1 MADAVPVI
9 RVPDGRDEGSLKGAA
24 VGEVGRGGSSGSEG
38 NAASRKSPSIGS
50 KAMRSPTVRPGNAK
64 SAATGGK
71 TSAAIDPLSHHILKR
86 TNTEN
91 TIPQRMRTVNV
102 TESPKNESVTPASD
116 SGAGGG
122 PARSATTEATRE
134 EGAPQREKKK
144 VSFLSRFSIGKKKGM
159 DADADDDD
167 DESEPGDLRTEGM
180 NAQAYAGPART
191 ASGFMPQHKE
201 PPRYIKV
208 RARYKKEREFNRMFL
223 AQELCGTKTPVAM
236 GEDKEKA
243 PLPDVP
249 PGSRPTSR
257 EQHGGAV
264 WTTEFSLDGKYLA
277 AAGQDTVV
285 RVWSVISTAGERA
298 AHEAEE
304 EQSEGT
310 GAPLS
315 APVFRSKPVREFE
328 GHGATVLDLSWSKNN
343 FLLSSSMD
351 KTVRLWHVS
360 RAECLC
366 TFKHR
371 DFVTSIAF
379 HPRDDRFFLAGS
391 LDSVLRLWSIP
402 DKAVAFWNQLPDLI
416 TAVAFTPDGR
426 TAMAGVLSGLCLFY
440 ETEGLKYHTQIH
452 VRSSRGRNAKG
463 SKITGIRTATSP
475 GGDVQILVSS
485 NDSRVRLYAL
495 RDKSLAAKFRGHV
508 NAVSQIRA
516 SFSDDGRYVI
526 CASEDRRTY
535 IWSTGA
541 GEEGAR
547 APVEF
552 FASHAGAV
560 TTSVLAPAG
569 TRALLAMSGDPVYDV
584 CDPPP
589 VTLRSRAEGT
599 RRPTGP
605 GTRHSTHAEG
615 NIVITADLGGGI
627 KVFRQDCAGGK
638 RRSEVWE
645 TGSMLSSRRRG
656 RGAIGRKSTES
667 GAGGG
672 LRVRI
677 GTGLAEERGPQQ
689 EEIMQWASEIQT
701 PASSEADGLGSIR
714 SMGTATT
721 GTGTTVGA
729 DTPSVRSERSVSP
742 GVVRRERG
750 SGNGNG
756 NANVNANASLGVGRK
771 TEPGPG
777 GLLPTPSFSLKLA
790 RGGGDGG

>member
-9 RVPDGRDEGSLKGAA
+9 RVLDGREEGSAKGVA
-24 VGEVGRGGSSGSEG
+24 GEGARGGSSGSEG

-50 KAMRSPTVRPGNAK
+50 KAMRSPTVRAGNAK
-64 SAATGGK
+64 SAAAGK

-91 TIPQRMRTVNV
+91 TIPQRMRTANV
-102 TESPKNESVTPASD
+102 AESPKSEVQTPASET
-116 SGAGGG
+116 GAGGG

-167 DESEPGDLRTEGM
+167 DESEPGDFRTEGM
-180 NAQAYAGPART
+180 NAQAYAGAART

-208 RARYKKEREFNRMFL
+208 RARYKREREFNRMFL
-223 AQELCGTKTPVAM
+223 AQELCGTKTPMAA
-236 GEDKEKA
+236 GEEKEKA
-243 PLPDVP
+243 PLPDVD

-257 EQHGGAV
+257 EQQGGAV

-285 RVWSVISTAGERA
+285 RVWSVIATAGERA

-552 FASHAGAV
+552 FASHTGAV

-605 GTRHSTHAEG
+605 GARHSAHAEG

-656 RGAIGRKSTES
+656 RGPIGRKSTES
-667 GAGGG
+667 GSG
-672 LRVRI
+672 LRVRT
-677 GTGLAEERGPQQ
+677 GTGLTEERGQQ

-714 SMGTATT
+714 SVGTATT

-742 GVVRRERG
+742 GV
-750 SGNGNG
+750 
-756 NANVNANASLGVGRK
+756 
-771 TEPGPG
+771 
-777 GLLPTPSFSLKLA
+777 
-790 RGGGDGG
+790 

>member
-9 RVPDGRDEGSLKGAA
+9 RVLDGREEGSLKGGGGG
-24 VGEVGRGGSSGSEG
+24 VGGSSGSEG
-38 NAASRKSPSIGS
+38 NAASRKSPSIGG
-50 KAMRSPTVRPGNAK
+50 KAMRSPTVRSGNAK
-64 SAATGGK
+64 SAAAGT

-91 TIPQRMRTVNV
+91 TIPQRMRTANV
-102 TESPKNESVTPASD
+102 ADSPKSEVGTPASE

-122 PARSATTEATRE
+122 PARSATTEATRDD
-134 EGAPQREKKK
+134 GAPLREKKK

-167 DESEPGDLRTEGM
+167 DESEQGDLRTEGM
-180 NAQAYAGPART
+180 NAQAYAGAART

-208 RARYKKEREFNRMFL
+208 RARYKREREFNRMFL
-223 AQELCGTKTPVAM
+223 AQELCGTKNPVAA
-236 GEDKEKA
+236 GEEKEKA

-304 EQSEGT
+304 EQSEGSR
-310 GAPLS
+310 APLS

-416 TAVAFTPDGR
+416 TAVSFTPDGR

-463 SKITGIRTATSP
+463 SKITGIRTATTP
-475 GGDVQILVSS
+475 DGDVQILVSS

-541 GEEGAR
+541 SEEGAR

-552 FASHAGAV
+552 FASHTNAV

-569 TRALLAMSGDPVYDV
+569 TRALLAMSGDPVYDI

-605 GTRHSTHAEG
+605 GARHSGHAEG

-638 RRSEVWE
+638 RRAEGWE

-656 RGAIGRKSTES
+656 RGHVGRKSTES
-667 GAGGG
+667 GSG
-672 LRVRI
+672 LRVRM
-677 GTGLAEERGPQQ
+677 GTGLGEESGQQQQ

-714 SMGTATT
+714 SVATGT
-721 GTGTTVGA
+721 TGTTVGA
-729 DTPSVRSERSVSP
+729 DTPSVRSERS
-742 GVVRRERG
+742 
-750 SGNGNG
+750 
-756 NANVNANASLGVGRK
+756 
-771 TEPGPG
+771 
-777 GLLPTPSFSLKLA
+777 
-790 RGGGDGG
+790 